1 MIVFGMGIVLPFS
14 IVFVKEGQC
23 LWEKIKITHKG
34 NWCLLGKSCFSA
46 RMFQEN
52 NNKLLTTV
60 IISRYILLVI
70 TVIIWLMTKQFSKNR
85 WCNTP
90 SELLLPHLLDCEE
103 PLAFSHVI
111 AGSSSHQIIQEF
123 SSTFFYQSG
132 RSDVLLAHK
141 VAINVSLSII
151 TMWLLS

>member
-1 MIVFGMGIVLPFS
+1 MIVFGRGTVLPFS

-34 NWCLLGKSCFSA
+34 NWFLLGKSCFSA

-52 NNKLLTTV
+52 NTLLTTV

-90 SELLLPHLLDCEE
+90 SELLLLHLLDCEE

-111 AGSSSHQIIQEF
+111 AGSSSHQIIQD
-123 SSTFFYQSG
+123 SLQLFFISMVDQKSYWRIRLQ
-132 RSDVLLAHK
+132 
-141 VAINVSLSII
+141 
-151 TMWLLS
+151 